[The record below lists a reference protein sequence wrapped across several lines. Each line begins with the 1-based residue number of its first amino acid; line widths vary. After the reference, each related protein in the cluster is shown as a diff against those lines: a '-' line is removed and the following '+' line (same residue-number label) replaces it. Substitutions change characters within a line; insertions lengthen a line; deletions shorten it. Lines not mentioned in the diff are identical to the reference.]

1 MIHLLYDILLL
12 LLLPLIV
19 PIHLYRARKRGRPA
33 ALAERFGFISPEP
46 AGTSGGGTIWVHAVS
61 VGETI
66 AVKPLLKALKTT
78 WPHRGIVL
86 SNGTETGRA
95 IASTLKEVDR
105 CIYFPFDY
113 PWAADRLLT
122 AIDPALVIVVE
133 TEIWPAFLRRARRR
147 GIPVMLANGRISDRS
162 FGGYQRFAWFFRRV
176 LPDFSA
182 FCMQSAEDGRR
193 IAAIGAP
200 ADRVHAAGNLKYD
213 IPAVTVTPQRQRE
226 MRERYGIAADVP
238 VLVAGSTH
246 KGEDE
251 PVIAAYRRLLAG
263 GRELFLVL
271 VPRHPER
278 APEVAALL
286 GRANLPYRRRSGL
299 DDSPAPGASGG
310 VLLVDTVGEL
320 MACYAAADLVFVGG
334 SLVPTGGHNIL
345 EPASLGR
352 PVLFGPHMSNFRE
365 IAALVLAAEA
375 GRQVADG
382 DGLAAAC
389 GELLDDG
396 ELCRAMGDRG
406 RRIVA
411 ENSGA
416 VERHLQVAAE
426 LLDAGAAAGHP

>member
-1 MIHLLYDILLL
+1 MIHLLYDIILLL
-12 LLLPLIV
+12 ALPVIV
-19 PIHLYRARKRGRPA
+19 PYHLYRARKRGRPA
-33 ALAERFGFISPEP
+33 ALSERFGFIAAEP
-46 AGTSGGGTIWVHAVS
+46 HGMDGTIWVHAVS

-66 AVKPLLKALKTT
+66 AVKPLLKALRNTF
-78 WPHRGIVL
+78 PGRRIVL

-95 IASTLKEVDR
+95 IAATLREVDR

-113 PWAADRLLT
+113 PWAADRLLQT
-122 AIDPALVIVVE
+122 IAPALIIVVE

-162 FGGYQRFAWFFRRV
+162 FAGYLRLAWFFRRV
-176 LPDFSA
+176 LPDFDA

-200 ADRVHAAGNLKYD
+200 ADRVRVAGNLKYD
-213 IPAVTVTPQRQRE
+213 IPPVTVTAERQRE
-226 MRERYGIAADVP
+226 VRARYGIPTGVP

-251 PVIAAYRRLLAG
+251 PVITAYRRLLDE

-286 GRANLPYRRRSGL
+286 AQAGLSCRLRSGL
-299 DDSPAPGASGG
+299 GDHPEPAGRNG

-320 MACYAAADLVFVGG
+320 MACYAASDLVFVGG

-352 PVLFGPHMSNFRE
+352 PLLFGPHMTNFRE
-365 IAALVLAAEA
+365 IASLALAADA
-375 GRQVADG
+375 GRQVSDAG
-382 DGLAAAC
+382 GLAVAWGA
-389 GELLDDG
+389 LLDDG

-406 RRIVA
+406 RRIVE

-416 VERHLQVAAE
+416 VRRHLQAATE
-426 LLDAGAAAGHP
+426 LLAAPAERRP